1 MRKTLN
7 KERIEGLVYEHD
19 LKIKKVQN
27 TDSKNFG
34 KDFISGTLDIATDDA
49 CENIVQVHFT
59 YVTEVTAKGKKN
71 DTYTALK
78 NIIDNG
84 KTIISDGASAAT
96 MVRIDT
102 SIGVNDFYSDNA
114 KTDKNPDGLVSAKR
128 NEGGFVHI
136 ITKMNEEPSRN
147 TFEVDMLI
155 NNTRFVE
162 ANDETGAEEYL
173 ILKGVIFD
181 FKGAILP
188 VEFSV
193 RSGGGIKYFEGLD
206 INKDNMV
213 FTKVWGKI
221 VSHQSKV
228 TRTEQSA
235 FGEDKVVEYTKTQK
249 EWVVVGAANEP
260 YELGDSQNGIT
271 VDELKKAVEDRNVY
285 LADVKKRQEEY
296 QASKN
301 DNTVAPKAST
311 GVSAAMGGFNF

>member
-19 LKIKKVQN
+19 LKIKQVQN
-27 TDSKNFG
+27 TESENYG

-49 CENIVQVHFT
+49 CENVVQVHFT
-59 YVTEVTAKGKKN
+59 YVTETTSKGKKN
-71 DTYTALK
+71 NTYTALK

-84 KTIISDGASAAT
+84 KTVISDGASAAT

-102 SIGVNDFYSDNA
+102 AIGVNDFYSDNA
-114 KTDKNPDGLVSAKR
+114 KSENNPDGLISAKR

-136 ITKMNEEPSRN
+136 INKMNDESSRN

-155 NNTRFVE
+155 NGTRFVE

-173 ILKGVIFD
+173 ILKGIIFD
-181 FKGAILP
+181 FKNAILP
-188 VEFSV
+188 VEFLV
-193 RSGGGIKYFEGLD
+193 RSAGGIQYFEGLNID
-206 INKDNMV
+206 KDNMV

-221 VSHQSKV
+221 LSHQSKV

-249 EWVVVGAANEP
+249 EWVVIGAANEP

-271 VDELKKAVEDRNVY
+271 ADELKKAVEDRNVY

-301 DNTVAPKAST
+301 NNTVAPKASA